1 MKVFKTSL
9 KYREIGG
16 GYGLPMFHVEFGF
29 GANYDPVKLIEKLAT
44 EGMNVGSW
52 VTLSQ
57 GCLSEQGLVSFVEGL
72 TQCKVKV
79 EVEDDGLHDCPPW
92 FMRAERWLVEWR
104 DTPVFNYG
112 ALRPMRDFITY
123 SGTDIPKFIKDTEKI
138 QALRA
143 LLVPEPLQVFELVKY
158 TNIRVYKKGRDV

>member
-9 KYREIGG
+9 KLREIGG
-16 GYGLPMFHVEFGF
+16 GYGLPMFHIEFGF
-29 GANYDPVKLIEKLAT
+29 GTTYDPVKLIERLAT

-57 GCLSEQGLVSFVEGL
+57 GALSEQGIVTFVEGL

-79 EVEDDGLHDCPPW
+79 EIEDDSMNDCPPW
-92 FMRAERWLVEWR
+92 FMRAERWILEWKEN
-104 DTPVFNYG
+104 PIFNYG
-112 ALRPMRDFITY
+112 ALRPMRDFLTY
-123 SGTDIPKFIKDTEKI
+123 SGTDIQKFIKETEKT

-143 LLVPEPLQVFELVKY
+143 LLVPDPSQVFELVKF
-158 TNIRVYKKGRDV
+158 TNIRVYKKEKDV